1 MITPDAYFFILIA
14 LVIAFIVLT
23 STLIILIKRK
33 NNQDFAETFKT
44 LVPSISSVFDN
55 PFFWIDPDN
64 ATILYA
70 NERALEMLSFTEQEM
85 RNKSLNLI
93 LSKSIDIKNDKAIL
107 QGKTMTLDIDFVSK
121 NKKLITLEINII
133 PLKAPNQVIIGYL
146 LIAEDMQEKEKSAI
160 EEISQKYQQL
170 LERRKLAKQIYAV
183 KIDKLNSIIQDAF
196 KDGQIK
202 EEGALIGISEG
213 LHNLFE
219 SYLTTLWI
227 STNEDGKFKL
237 IAQYGLSDEGIQR
250 LEDSMPTGTRILK
263 AIERKQASIEDVS
276 TLQGAAKNL
285 LIEEGVFAI
294 AEIPFFKGNSPC
306 GIIEIYLKNKEEFEA
321 YEQSISYISTLITT
335 LCSALHVK
343 IVATP
348 EIESV
353 LKERDES
360 EKKLLEKIRICEH
373 DLGELKQLQNLTMGR
388 ELRMMELK
396 RKIGDLED
404 ALEKCGSKK

>member
-23 STLIILIKRK
+23 STLIIMIKRK

-107 QGKTMTLDIDFVSK
+107 QGKTLILDIDFVSK
-121 NKKLITLEINII
+121 NKKMIPLEINII

-160 EEISQKYQQL
+160 EEVSQKYQQL

-183 KIDKLNSIIQDAF
+183 KIEKLNSIIQDTF

-202 EEGALIGISEG
+202 EEKALIGISEG

-227 STNEDGKFKL
+227 STNGDEKFKL
-237 IAQYGLSDEGIQR
+237 VAQYGLSDEGIKR

-263 AIERKQASIEDVS
+263 AIELKQASIEDVL

-285 LIEEGVFAI
+285 LVEEGVFAI

-343 IVATP
+343 IITTP

-353 LKERDES
+353 LKEKDKLEQ
-360 EKKLLEKIRICEH
+360 ELLEKIRTCER

-404 ALEKCGSKK
+404 ALEKCGPKK

>member
-70 NERALEMLSFTEQEM
+70 NERALEMLSFTEQEV

-107 QGKTMTLDIDFVSK
+107 QGKILTLDIDFVSK
-121 NKKLITLEINII
+121 NKKLIPLEINII

-170 LERRKLAKQIYAV
+170 LERRNLAKQIYAV
-183 KIDKLNSIIQDAF
+183 KIEKLNSIIQDTF

-202 EEGALIGISEG
+202 EEKALIGISEG

-227 STNEDGKFKL
+227 STNEDEKFKL
-237 IAQYGLSDEGIQR
+237 VAQYGLSDEGIKR

-285 LIEEGVFAI
+285 LVEEGVFAI
-294 AEIPFFKGNSPC
+294 AEIPFFKGSSPC

-343 IVATP
+343 IITTP

-353 LKERDES
+353 LKEKDKLEQ
-360 EKKLLEKIRICEH
+360 ELLEKIRTCER

-404 ALEKCGSKK
+404 ALEKCGPKK